1 MITNL
6 SVARTTAHGKL
17 VVSVDASR
25 PAADPFKLTAD
36 LLALLQDDIGTLET
50 DDSGSHEAEGKRAEA
65 SANVRSAFTKIEA
78 ALRAGYNGIAAIVG
92 DSILPAGITD
102 AARLA
107 TFTTY
112 GWEKGQLGRLP
123 DSRLLVLGELAL
135 QGETTVDTAA
145 WRYDPALVSL
155 IEAQLSIIEG
165 EEAEATS
172 GGRQISVSI
181 RGTRRD
187 LLQTHISRAR
197 YHYCSAS
204 DELDSTKELARI
216 SFQPRRPATGGT
228 SPAPAP

>member
-6 SVARTTAHGKL
+6 SVARTTARGKL

-25 PAADPFKLTAD
+25 PAADPFKLTSD
-36 LLALLQDDIGTLET
+36 LLDLLQDDIGTLET
-50 DDSGSHEAEGKRAEA
+50 DDSGSHETEGKRAEA

-123 DSRLLVLGELAL
+123 DSRTPGLPPPRPWRTRPSGRNHRRHRRLAL
-135 QGETTVDTAA
+135 
-145 WRYDPALVSL
+145 
-155 IEAQLSIIEG
+155 
-165 EEAEATS
+165 
-172 GGRQISVSI
+172 
-181 RGTRRD
+181 
-187 LLQTHISRAR
+187 
-197 YHYCSAS
+197 
-204 DELDSTKELARI
+204 
-216 SFQPRRPATGGT
+216 
-228 SPAPAP
+228 